1 MAFARLRVWVT
12 PWVIVIFPHFFFLL
26 NDFDQVMIWLFT
38 SELHLQST
46 FFLHKSFIIY
56 NLSTIFIE
64 RIYAY
69 VENSRCLLNWLWI
82 SSIHITQ
89 YEGIISISF
98 VAFAYKFFPR
108 FQLGFPSWEAKFQE
122 SKCPSHWLWISSL
135 LEGVQVSYTSGMIC
149 LV

>member
-1 MAFARLRVWVT
+1 MAFARSGVWVT
-12 PWVIVIFPHFFFLL
+12 PWVIVIFAHFFSFLMTL
-26 NDFDQVMIWLFT
+26 ARLWSDCLHWSFT
-38 SELHLQST
+38 CNSD
-46 FFLHKSFIIY
+46 FLHKSFIIY

-64 RIYAY
+64 RIYAN
-69 VENSRCLLNWLWI
+69 VKNSRCLLNWLWI

-98 VAFAYKFFPR
+98 VAFAYKSFPR
-108 FQLGFPSWEAKFQE
+108 SQLGFPSWEAKFQE